1 MLDWNKAKWAALSR
15 LPADNGE
22 SHLPFM
28 DNPTEAATVTQ
39 QLSQEWK
46 MLQRNASCQPSDT
59 DAIAS
64 KDNCNAS
71 PDSWC

>member
-1 MLDWNKAKWAALSR
+1 MLDWNRAKWAALSR

-28 DNPTEAATVTQ
+28 DNPPEAASFIQ
-39 QLSQEWK
+39 RQSQEWQ

-64 KDNCNAS
+64 KDGCDAS
-71 PDSWC
+71 QDSGC

>member
-22 SHLPFM
+22 PFM
-28 DNPTEAATVTQ
+28 DNPPEASQQ
-39 QLSQEWK
+39 QLSQEWQ

-59 DAIAS
+59 DAL
-64 KDNCNAS
+64 DNCNAS

>member
-1 MLDWNKAKWAALSR
+1 MLDWKKAKWAALSR

-22 SHLPFM
+22 AYLPFTN
-28 DNPTEAATVTQ
+28 DPPEAPQQ
-39 QLSQEWK
+39 QLSQEWQ

-59 DAIAS
+59 AAL
-64 KDNCNAS
+64 DNCNAS